1 MKRLKVF
8 LSGLV
13 IGALVG
19 LWFGVNIGKG
29 QPIYANP
36 LSDPQVSGK
45 IREAGKSVVRESGE
59 ALKKTGE
66 AIERQA
72 TDDAAQ

>member
-1 MKRLKVF
+1 MRKLKIF

-13 IGALVG
+13 IGGLLG
-19 LWFGVNIGKG
+19 LWFGINIGKG

-45 IREAGKSVVRESGE
+45 LRETGEGIVRESGE
-59 ALKKTGE
+59 ALEQTGKALREKAEDKK
-66 AIERQA
+66 Q
-72 TDDAAQ
+72 

>member
-1 MKRLKVF
+1 MRKLKIF

-13 IGALVG
+13 IGGLLG

-36 LSDPQVSGK
+36 LSDPRVSGQLK
-45 IREAGKSVVRESGE
+45 EAGESVVRESGE
-59 ALKKTGE
+59 ALEKTGKALKE
-66 AIERQA
+66 QA
-72 TDDAAQ
+72 RDKQQ